1 MDDQTLSDEEI
12 TSGDDDFAPVTGD
25 ADTDDSDTDG
35 TDGDSGDADADTSD
49 SDAG

>member
-12 TSGDDDFAPVTGD
+12 TSGDDFAPVTGD